1 MYADAGPVHLSASMV
16 DEAKRWFECSTVI
29 CRFVPDG
36 RQRAE
41 KVGKTQWQIGLH
53 HILQQIS
60 TTYSDLL
67 ARYPTR

>member
-1 MYADAGPVHLSASMV
+1 MV
-16 DEAKRWFECSTVI
+16 NEAKRWFECSTII

-41 KVGKTQWQIGLH
+41 KVGEIQCEIRLYR
-53 HILQQIS
+53 IPQQIS

>member
-1 MYADAGPVHLSASMV
+1 MYADTGLVYLSASMV
-16 DEAKRWFECSTVI
+16 DEAKRWFESSTII

-41 KVGKTQWQIGLH
+41 KVGKVQWKIRLH
-53 HILQQIS
+53 RIPQQIS

-67 ARYPTR
+67 ARYPTK